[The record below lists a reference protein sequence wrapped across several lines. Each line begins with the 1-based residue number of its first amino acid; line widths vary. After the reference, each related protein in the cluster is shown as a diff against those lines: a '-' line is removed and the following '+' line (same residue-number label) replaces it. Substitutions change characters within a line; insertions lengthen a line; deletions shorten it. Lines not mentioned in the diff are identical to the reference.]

1 MQILIIGSNSFA
13 GSSFCKFLL
22 VKKFKVIGVSR
33 SKQLNDIFLPYKK
46 SKFIKNFKF
55 FKIDLNQDKDQARLM
70 NIIKKYKIKYIVN
83 FAAQGMVA
91 QSWINPQDWY
101 NTNITSNAKL
111 IKKLSRIKI
120 KKYLNFSTPE
130 VYGNLT
136 KKIKENKNFLPST
149 PYAVS
154 RTAQDL
160 NLLAYNKFFNFPVVF
175 TRAANIFGPGQQL
188 YRIVPKAIIC
198 AISDKILHLH
208 GGGKSVRSF
217 IYMDDVCV
225 ALEKILFDPK
235 NVGQTFHIS
244 TNRFISIEF
253 LVKNI
258 FKLLN
263 ANINNIK
270 VVSDRKGKDHGYL
283 LNSNKLRK
291 KYNWRPSNNLKT
303 GLETTIRWVLEN
315 FSFIKKQNLEYEH
328 KK

>member
-120 KKYLNFSTPE
+120 KKYLLD
-130 VYGNLT
+130 YL
-136 KKIKENKNFLPST
+136 
-149 PYAVS
+149 
-154 RTAQDL
+154 
-160 NLLAYNKFFNFPVVF
+160 
-175 TRAANIFGPGQQL
+175 RAF
-188 YRIVPKAIIC
+188 
-198 AISDKILHLH
+198 
-208 GGGKSVRSF
+208 
-217 IYMDDVCV
+217 
-225 ALEKILFDPK
+225 
-235 NVGQTFHIS
+235 
-244 TNRFISIEF
+244 
-253 LVKNI
+253 
-258 FKLLN
+258 
-263 ANINNIK
+263 
-270 VVSDRKGKDHGYL
+270 
-283 LNSNKLRK
+283 
-291 KYNWRPSNNLKT
+291 
-303 GLETTIRWVLEN
+303 
-315 FSFIKKQNLEYEH
+315 
-328 KK
+328 